1 MLNHMRK
8 KHGLLT
14 GPQLEVLR
22 LRLTGMTQVEI
33 AGRLKTTRQNISI
46 IERRGRRNLR
56 LAEETIREFK
66 KLNLATSV
74 KLKHGIHMVDI
85 PRFIVDAADKANVKL
100 KADFT
105 RIYNEIRFKASE
117 CVKGT
122 KVIKP
127 IMVLILENGDIDII
141 PKESGKSRHRSGDG
155 YF

>member
-1 MLNHMRK
+1 MRK

-22 LRLTGMTQVEI
+22 LRLTGMSQVEI

-46 IERRGRRNLR
+46 IERRGRRNLK
-56 LAEETIREFK
+56 LAEDTIQEFK

-74 KLKHGIHMVDI
+74 RLRPGVRMVDI
-85 PRFIVDAADKANVKL
+85 PRLVVDAADRAKIKL

-117 CVKGT
+117 CVRGT

-127 IMVLILENGDIDII
+127 ITVLILGNGDIEII
-141 PKESGKSRHRSGDG
+141 PRESDKDRKSRR
-155 YF
+155 

>member
-1 MLNHMRK
+1 MLIHMRK

-14 GPQLEVLR
+14 EPQLEVLR
-22 LRLTGMTQVEI
+22 LRLTGLSQVEI

-56 LAEETIREFK
+56 LAEETIQEFK
-66 KLNLATSV
+66 RLNLASSV
-74 KLKHGIHMVDI
+74 KLKPGIHMVDI
-85 PRFIVDAADKANVKL
+85 PRFVVDAADKANVKL

-122 KVIKP
+122 KVVKP
-127 IMVLILENGDIDII
+127 ITVLILRDGDIEII
-141 PKESGKSRHRSGDG
+141 PGESSKDRYRLRG
-155 YF
+155 